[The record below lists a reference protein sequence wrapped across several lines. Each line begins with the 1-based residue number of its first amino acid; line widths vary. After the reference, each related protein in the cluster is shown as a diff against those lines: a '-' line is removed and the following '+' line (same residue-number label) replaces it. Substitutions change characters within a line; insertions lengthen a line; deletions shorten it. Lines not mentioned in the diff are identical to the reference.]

1 MSKVFY
7 ISDMHIGHKNC
18 LSFDNRPFM
27 TIEEQDNEIIKRWNS
42 VVTIDDDVWILGD
55 ISWYSPEKTIQIFNQ
70 LNGNKHLCVGNHDQK
85 LLKNNN
91 VRDLF
96 VEIVDY
102 KELYL
107 DKKHAVVLC
116 HYPIPCYKNHY
127 YGWYHLYGHVHTSF
141 EWNMMQKFQQE
152 MRDLYDMPSRM
163 YNVGCM
169 IDYMNYTPR
178 TLNEILEF
186 VEQKKGGVNE

>member
-1 MSKVFY
+1 
-7 ISDMHIGHKNC
+7 
-18 LSFDNRPFM
+18 M
-27 TIEEQDNEIIKRWNS
+27 TIEEQDDEIIRRWNS
-42 VVTIDDDVWILGD
+42 VVADDDDVWILGD
-55 ISWYSPEKTIQIFNQ
+55 ISWYSPEKTIQIFSR
-70 LNGNKHLCVGNHDQK
+70 LKGNKHLCVGNHDQK
-85 LLKNNN
+85 LLKNNG
-91 VRDLF
+91 VRDMF

-107 DKKHAVVLC
+107 DKKHSIILC

-141 EWNMMQKFQQE
+141 EWNMMQKLQQE
-152 MRDLYDMPSRM
+152 MRELYDMPSRM

-178 TLNEILEF
+178 TLDEILDS
-186 VEQKKGGVNE
+186 VEKKKGGVNE